1 MIVKKK
7 VLLVCSPYYKDIT
20 SNLIKGASDLLESNS
35 VDYNILNVPGALE
48 IAPAIKLVLD
58 KSLKNP
64 VFDGFVALGCVIKGE
79 TYHFEIVAN
88 ESSRALIDLS
98 INYSTPIGNGILTV
112 SDKDQAIKRSD
123 PNQLNKGAGAAQACL
138 SLINIKNSTDYEW
151 YYQ

>member
-1 MIVKKK
+1 MIGKKK

-20 SNLIKGASDLLESNS
+20 RNLIKGASDLLKTNS

-48 IAPAIKLVLD
+48 IAPAINLVLN

-64 VFDGFVALGCVIKGE
+64 FFDGFVALGCVIKGE

-88 ESSRALIDLS
+88 ESSRALTDLS

-123 PNQLNKGAGAAQACL
+123 PNQLNKGAGAALACL
-138 SLINIKNSTDYEW
+138 SLINIKNNIDYEW
-151 YYQ
+151 Y